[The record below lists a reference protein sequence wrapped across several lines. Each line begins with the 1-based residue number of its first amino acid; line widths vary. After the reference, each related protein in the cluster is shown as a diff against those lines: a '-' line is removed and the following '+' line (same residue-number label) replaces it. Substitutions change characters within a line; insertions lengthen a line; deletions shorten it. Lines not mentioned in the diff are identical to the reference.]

1 MESLVRLG
9 IKGTH
14 TFRLYRDIPEQLE
27 TAFKQ
32 GKISRHGVEKYQV
45 GEWTFKN
52 LVVNDGLEAIADV
65 LAGIGTYTGIINYG
79 AVGTGTTAPAA
90 SDTDLGAEVARTE
103 IASSD
108 VSSIATGQIVLSFF
122 FTQAS
127 FTNANIKE
135 WGLFIDGTSV
145 ADSGQMFSRTL
156 FNTTISK
163 AANETLTVDS
173 IINVN
178 AS

>member
-1 MESLVRLG
+1 MNVKDRAG
-9 IKGTH
+9 ITGTH
-14 TFRLYRDIPEQLE
+14 TFRLYRDMPEQQEKAYASGLI
-27 TAFKQ
+27 
-32 GKISRHGVEKYQV
+32 GKESVEKYLV

-65 LAGIGTYTGIINYG
+65 LAGQGTYTGIINYG
-79 AVGTGTTAPAA
+79 AVGTGTTAATA
-90 SDTDLGAEVARTE
+90 TETDLVAEVARTTV
-103 IASSD
+103 ATTD

-135 WGLFIDGTSV
+135 WGLFIDGTAS

-173 IINVN
+173 TINVN